1 MNSSEVC
8 LNPQTVIG
16 PDGPITYSCGSCSVC
31 IGKRNS
37 MWRSKLNYALDAC
50 QYPVFITLTYA
61 NQHLPK
67 VYYDEEKQF
76 VTDIVHTNGS
86 GESVSLLDDWKEKY
100 TIQHQKFNFKDAPH
114 YVSERHHNN
123 FIFNGDPCFAVCL
136 KKDVQ
141 DFIKRVR
148 INLKRH
154 SLSMGRDNSFTYF
167 ICSEYGPKTFRPHY
181 HGVLFFNDHAIAQL
195 FERELCESSW
205 KKSDKCSNSNR
216 EPIAKAIYNKS
227 GAAAYVS
234 KYITSVSD
242 LPFAL
247 RNRFFKP
254 FYLFS
259 KGTPIGSEA
268 FPYANFHDKI
278 SLCTFDDRVSY
289 VDKQSGERVE
299 LDLPLPSSAVDRV
312 FPRLLFHGL
321 LDPSQIRQ
329 IIRRVYQFAN
339 RKIPNT
345 TDEVYNKF
353 HIGDSVNN
361 SPIVKPKK
369 VMTSEWIDHS
379 TYEGHFI
386 RGYFVKKQV
395 LQGFAHHE
403 NADNWHKVVYSDY
416 VEQLT
421 HSSNLD
427 LFLFGIPQNRT
438 FAYKLKRLIETPRDI
453 AATPFLYEYYYNRF
467 NSIQFTSQ
475 FKKRVDELNES
486 FNHYGNICFHYL
498 YDNYPDFLNCLPV
511 DYEGIC
517 QQDKDR
523 FDRILAYGFS
533 LHLRDL
539 YDDSGQLLLRCSV
552 RKNKLISECRESVLQ
567 KQRKHKATRTFNAFI
582 NNDL

>member
-16 PDGPITYSCGSCSVC
+16 PDGPITYSCGSCLVC

-67 VYYDEEKQF
+67 VYYDEDKHF
-76 VTDIVHTNGS
+76 VTDLVHTNGS
-86 GESVSLLDDWKEKY
+86 GELVSLFDEWKEKY
-100 TIQHQKFNFKDAPH
+100 TIQHQKFNFNDAPH
-114 YVSERHHNN
+114 YVSERHHND
-123 FIFNGDPCFAVCL
+123 FIFNGDPCFAICL
-136 KKDVQ
+136 KKDIQ

-148 INLKRH
+148 TNLKRH
-154 SLSMGRDNSFTYF
+154 SLSLGRDHSFTYF

-195 FERELCESSW
+195 FERQLCESSW

-247 RNRFFKP
+247 RDRLFKP

-259 KGTPIGSEA
+259 KGTPIGCEA
-268 FPYANFHDKI
+268 FPFSNFYDKI
-278 SLCTFDDRVSY
+278 SLCSFDDHVSY

-299 LDLPLPSSAVDRV
+299 LDLPLPSSAFDRV

-329 IIRRVYQFAN
+329 IIRRIYQFAG

-361 SPIVKPKK
+361 SPIIQPTKLWK
-369 VMTSEWIDHS
+369 TDHIDYH
-379 TYEGHFI
+379 YHDGHWTKI
-386 RGYFVKKQV
+386 HYRKQV
-395 LQGFAHHE
+395 SKGFAHHE
-403 NADNWHKVVYSDY
+403 NADNWHTVVYSDY
-416 VEQLT
+416 VDQLT
-421 HSSNLD
+421 HPSNLD

-438 FAYKLKRLIETPRDI
+438 FAYKLKRLIETSRDI

-467 NSIQFTSQ
+467 NSIQFSSH

-486 FNHYGNICFHYL
+486 FNYYGNICIQYFT
-498 YDNYPDFLNCLPV
+498 DNYSDFYNSLPN
-511 DYEGIC
+511 DYEAIC
-517 QQDKDR
+517 SEDKDR
-523 FDRILAYGFS
+523 YNRILLYGFS
-533 LHLRDL
+533 MSLRDF
-539 YDDSGQLLLRCSV
+539 YDDSGKLFLRTTI
-552 RKNKLISECRESVLQ
+552 RKSKLISERRESVLQ